1 MKSVK
6 DFYNY
11 LKFKNEFYNL
21 VLTAEEKKELIKY
34 NREQNLTGLKVFCLT
49 VWTFALMAIL
59 YFIYITAKNP
69 IIVESSFN
77 NNSFNNIVESK
88 EIIPVTYVEKD
99 NFTIKKAAEY
109 VKTENAER
117 ISQVAF
123 QMKEKYDLPLYIIF
137 AIIDTESEFHRNI
150 NSRIGKKYGRGLMQV
165 SEICLQDFN
174 DKSGERKR
182 SKDDLYYIGVNMNIG
197 CWYFS
202 RLYNLKMINSYDEA
216 YVAYNVGIGNFTKY
230 KNKYMRN
237 RTLENEKYNALLRF
251 QEKENYYYNKFNGL

>member
-1 MKSVK
+1 MKGIK

-34 NREQNLTGLKVFCLT
+34 NREQSLIGLKVFCLT

-59 YFIYITAKNP
+59 YFIYITTKNP
-69 IIVESSFN
+69 IIIENSFN
-77 NNSFNNIVESK
+77 NNIIENK
-88 EIIPVTYVEKD
+88 EIIPVTYVKKD
-99 NFTIKKAAEY
+99 NNAFTIKKAAEY

-137 AIIDTESEFHRNI
+137 AIIDTESEFHRSI

-174 DKSGERKR
+174 DKSGERR
-182 SKDDLYYIGVNMNIG
+182 RNKDDLYYIGVNMNIG

-202 RLYNLKMINSYDEA
+202 RLYNLKIINSYDEA

-237 RTLENEKYNALLRF
+237 RTPENERYNALLRF